1 MRLPTLARR
10 VSGHI
15 TDLRQDRFFR
25 RLAMLSGGVAAGQ
38 LFLALST
45 PLLTRLYTPEDF
57 GVFAVIIAILAMFNS
72 VSSMRLETSLPICR
86 PETLAAGLA
95 TTLLLAVC
103 SVALLTLGLILA
115 QFLLLPPT
123 VGTAMRE
130 ALWTVPIAALLG
142 ALALPLTYLRIRQG
156 DFRTYGMSRM
166 ARLMSQGSAQIVF
179 GFAGM
184 TRLGLSLGYAVG
196 PGVALLFLL
205 RGTGRELRRLT
216 EVGRRQIGDYLREH
230 WRYPLYMM
238 PAAVLFEA
246 VQFLP
251 AVLLAAIFSP
261 TAAGFFALSQ
271 RVLGLPVR
279 FLSQSAGQVL
289 LGEAS
294 EASRGELSRRV
305 RVIVRQFFFLG
316 ILIIL
321 PMVLIGSGGWEFLFG
336 ERWGRAWTFVFAL
349 SPMYLLR
356 FVTETISNMFIIT
369 NTQHFRFTSSIA
381 LFAITLLSFIM
392 APYFD
397 FGPLASVVIYSFG
410 CSIIYAAQ
418 IFIIVSLSADRKNPC
433 DANAKG

>member
-72 VSSMRLETSLPICR
+72 VSSMRLETSLPVCR
-86 PETLAAGLA
+86 PETLVTGLA
-95 TTLLLAVC
+95 TTLSLAVC
-103 SVALLTLGLILA
+103 TVALLTLGIA
-115 QFLLLPPT
+115 VTEFFLLPPT
-123 VGTAMRE
+123 VGPELRK
-130 ALWTVPIAALLG
+130 ALWVVPIAALLG
-142 ALALPLTYLRIRQG
+142 ALALPLVYLRIRRG
-156 DFRTYGMSRM
+156 DFRTYGL
-166 ARLMSQGSAQIVF
+166 ARLTRLVSQGSGQIVF

-184 TRLGLSLGYAVG
+184 TQLGLPLGYALG
-196 PGVALLFLL
+196 PGASLFLL
-205 RGTGRELRRLT
+205 LRGAGAEMQQIMRVELRQ
-216 EVGRRQIGDYLREH
+216 VGAYIREH
-230 WRYPLYMM
+230 WRHPLYMM
-238 PAAVLFEA
+238 PAAILYEA

-251 AVLLAAIFSP
+251 AVLLAAVFSP
-261 TAAGFFALSQ
+261 AAAGFFTLSQ

-321 PMVLIGSGGWEFLFG
+321 PMVLIGSDGWEFLFG
-336 ERWGRAWTFVFAL
+336 ERWGKAWTFVFAL

-369 NTQHFRFTSSIA
+369 NTQHFRFASSVA
-381 LFAITLLSFIM
+381 LFAITLSSFLA
-392 APYFD
+392 APYLGL
-397 FGPLASVVIYSFG
+397 GPVAATVLYSLG
-410 CSIIYAAQ
+410 CSIVYAAQ
-418 IFIIVSLSADRKNPC
+418 LLVILSLSDSYGKPSEPS
-433 DANAKG
+433 AKS